1 MPSSTSSPTDE
12 HIDEA
17 CRVLEAGG
25 VIGLPTETVYGLGAD
40 ATSSSAVRKIFAIK
54 GRPADHPLIVH
65 VADISTARALSR
77 TWPTTAEDLASAF
90 WPGPLTI
97 IVERGPNVLDEVTG
111 GRETVAIRIPRHAMA
126 LRLLQQ
132 FGRPVAAPSANRF
145 GRVSPT
151 TADHVRADLG
161 SDVDVVLDGG
171 PCDVGLESTIVDCSV
186 DPPQILRPGSIS
198 SEQIAEVV
206 GRLESASGPS
216 RAPGMLESHYAPD
229 CTIVPIDVSDSIPSD
244 VDRVLDGRSDP
255 TRFAHD
261 LYTLLRDC
269 DRQSLRRVA
278 VLLPDDVGVGRAVRD
293 RVFKAA
299 ALRRH

>member
-1 MPSSTSSPTDE
+1 MPSSNSSPTDE
-12 HIDEA
+12 AIDEA
-17 CRVLEAGG
+17 RRVLEAGC

-40 ATSSSAVRKIFAIK
+40 ATSSSAVRKIFTIK

-65 VADISTARALSR
+65 VANIAAARALSR
-77 TWPTTAEDLASAF
+77 SWPSAADVLATSF

-97 IVERGPNVLDEVTG
+97 IVERGPQVLDVVTG
-111 GRETVAIRIPRHAMA
+111 GRDTVAIRIPRHAMA

-161 SDVDVVLDGG
+161 PEVDVVLDGG
-171 PCDVGLESTIVDCSV
+171 PCEVGLESTIVDCTV

-198 SEQIAEVV
+198 SEQISEVV

-229 CTIVPIDVSDSIPSD
+229 CTIVPVDVSDSTPSD
-244 VDRVLDGRSDP
+244 VDRILDGRSDP

-261 LYTLLRDC
+261 LYTLLREC
-269 DRQSLRRVA
+269 DQQSLRRVA

-299 ALRRH
+299 AHRRH

>member
-1 MPSSTSSPTDE
+1 MPSSTSSPTDDQ
-12 HIDEA
+12 IDEA
-17 CRVLEAGG
+17 RRVLESGG

-40 ATSSSAVRKIFAIK
+40 ATSASAVRKIFAIK

-65 VADISTARALSR
+65 VADIAAARGLSR
-77 TWPTTAEDLASAF
+77 SWPSSAEVLAEAF

-97 IVERGPNVLDEVTG
+97 IVERGPMILGEVTG
-111 GRETVAIRIPRHAMA
+111 GRDTVAIRIPRHALA
-126 LRLLQQ
+126 LRLLQR

-151 TADHVRADLG
+151 TAEHVRSDLG
-161 SDVDVVLDGG
+161 SDVTMVLDGG
-171 PCDVGLESTIVDCSV
+171 PCEVGLESTIVDCSV

-198 SEQIAEVV
+198 AEQIADVV
-206 GRLESASGPS
+206 GRLASASGPS

-229 CTIVPIDVSDSIPSD
+229 CTIVPVDVSDSTPSD
-244 VDRVLDGRSDP
+244 VNRVLDGRSDP
-255 TRFAHD
+255 LRFAHD
-261 LYTLLRDC
+261 LYSLLRDC

-299 ALRRH
+299 AHRSH

>member
-1 MPSSTSSPTDE
+1 MPSSTSSPTDDQ
-12 HIDEA
+12 IDEA
-17 CRVLEAGG
+17 RRVLESGD

-40 ATSSSAVRKIFAIK
+40 ATSPSAVRKIFAIK

-65 VADISTARALSR
+65 VADLAAARELSR
-77 TWPTTAEDLASAF
+77 SWPSFAEVLTEAF

-97 IVERGPNVLDEVTG
+97 IVERGPMILDVVTG
-111 GRETVAIRIPRHAMA
+111 GRDTVAIRIPRHAVA
-126 LRLLQQ
+126 LRLLQR

-151 TADHVRADLG
+151 TAEHVRSDLG
-161 SDVDVVLDGG
+161 SDVTMVLDGG
-171 PCDVGLESTIVDCSV
+171 PCEVGLESTIVDCSV

-198 SEQIAEVV
+198 AEQIADVV
-206 GRLESASGPS
+206 GRLASASGPS

-229 CTIVPIDVSDSIPSD
+229 CTIVPVDVSDSPPSD
-244 VDRVLDGRSDP
+244 VDRILDGRSDP
-255 TRFAHD
+255 LRFAHD
-261 LYTLLRDC
+261 LYSLLRDC

-293 RVFKAA
+293 RIFKAA
-299 ALRRH
+299 AHRSH

>member
-1 MPSSTSSPTDE
+1 MPSSTSSPTDDQ
-12 HIDEA
+12 IDEA
-17 CRVLEAGG
+17 RRVLESGG

-40 ATSSSAVRKIFAIK
+40 ATSASAVRKIFAIK

-65 VADISTARALSR
+65 VADIEAARGLSR
-77 TWPTTAEDLASAF
+77 SWPSSAELLAEAF

-97 IVERGPNVLDEVTG
+97 IVERGPMILDVVTG
-111 GRETVAIRIPRHAMA
+111 GRDTVAIRIPRHALA
-126 LRLLQQ
+126 LRLLQR

-151 TADHVRADLG
+151 TAEHVRSDLG
-161 SDVDVVLDGG
+161 SDVTMVLDGG
-171 PCDVGLESTIVDCSV
+171 PCEVGLESTIVDCSV

-198 SEQIAEVV
+198 AEQIADVV
-206 GRLESASGPS
+206 GRLASASGPS

-229 CTIVPIDVSDSIPSD
+229 CTIVPVDVSDSTPMD

-255 TRFAHD
+255 LRFAHD
-261 LYTLLRDC
+261 LYSLLRDC
-269 DRQSLRRVA
+269 DRHSLRRVA

-299 ALRRH
+299 AHRSH

>member
-1 MPSSTSSPTDE
+1 MPSSNSSPTDE
-12 HIDEA
+12 AIDEA
-17 CRVLEAGG
+17 RRVLEAGG

-40 ATSSSAVRKIFAIK
+40 ATSSSAVRKIFTIK

-65 VADISTARALSR
+65 VANIAAARALSR
-77 TWPTTAEDLASAF
+77 SWPSTAEVLAASF

-97 IVERGPNVLDEVTG
+97 IVERGPQVLDVVTG
-111 GRETVAIRIPRHAMA
+111 GRDTVAIRIPRHAMA

-161 SDVDVVLDGG
+161 PEVDVVLDGG
-171 PCDVGLESTIVDCSV
+171 PCEVGLESTIVDCTV

-198 SEQIAEVV
+198 SEEIAEVV

-229 CTIVPIDVSDSIPSD
+229 CTIVPVDVSDSTPSD
-244 VDRVLDGRSDP
+244 VDRILDGRSDP

-261 LYTLLRDC
+261 LYTLLREC
-269 DRQSLRRVA
+269 DQQSLRRVA

-299 ALRRH
+299 AHRRH